1 MNSNTETNQDNQS
14 IEQEQTD
21 SEIQNLSPSATTND
35 IPEFGWSGYAER
47 INGRFAMIGLMAVLL
62 IEAISKISFL
72 EWAGTVSYTH
82 LTLPPIYS
90 V

>member
-14 IEQEQTD
+14 PEQEQTD
-21 SEIQNLSPSATTND
+21 SVVKDLLPSATTND

-62 IEAISKISFL
+62 VEALSKISFL
-72 EWAGTVSYTH
+72 EWAG
-82 LTLPPIYS
+82 IINK
-90 V
+90 

>member
-1 MNSNTETNQDNQS
+1 MNSNTETNKDNQLT
-14 IEQEQTD
+14 EPEKTD
-21 SEIQNLSPSATTND
+21 SEIKNLSPSATTND

-72 EWAGTVSYTH
+72 EWAG
-82 LTLPPIYS
+82 IINK
-90 V
+90 

>member
-1 MNSNTETNQDNQS
+1 MNHNTETNQDNQS

-21 SEIQNLSPSATTND
+21 SEIKNLSPSATTND

-62 IEAISKISFL
+62 VELISKISFL
-72 EWAGTVSYTH
+72 EWAG
-82 LTLPPIYS
+82 IINR
-90 V
+90 

>member
-14 IEQEQTD
+14 IEQEQAD
-21 SEIQNLSPSATTND
+21 SEIKNISPSATTND

-62 IEAISKISFL
+62 VEAISKISFL
-72 EWAGTVSYTH
+72 EWAG
-82 LTLPPIYS
+82 IINQ
-90 V
+90 